1 MNNEFEILRNKEIL
15 AILDGDKDFGTYE
28 GARVAMP
35 YLSGPALCEIS
46 TLFEYEQ
53 QYTWSGSN
61 PSRWAILDS
70 IIVTCIENNSM
81 QKLFTYLFSKS
92 KFQRQLNNVPTSK
105 INECYDYICNVI
117 IAEINKILFFSDKE
131 LIRLNGQFHIRNIG
145 QELQI
150 DTPAIKIIDRDYIRN
165 LYERTNKDIEE
176 GAFDSAV
183 TKCRTLLEEV
193 FCYAVE
199 QTGEQPSDSGDIQ
212 KLYNQVKDAYNMH
225 SNKDLDKRINNLL
238 SVLNKIIS
246 SIAEMRNENSD
257 SHGVGS
263 RRIAIEEHHARLILN
278 SASTLADF
286 FLAVVERKQTQALQ
300 NITV

>member
-1 MNNEFEILRNKEIL
+1 MSNEFEILRNKEIL

-35 YLSGPALCEIS
+35 YLSGSTLCEIS
-46 TLFEYEQ
+46 TLFGYEQ
-53 QYTWSGSN
+53 QYTWNGSN
-61 PSRWAILDS
+61 PSRWEILDD
-70 IIVTCIENNSM
+70 IIVTCIENNTM
-81 QKLFTYLFSKS
+81 QKLFTYLFNKS
-92 KFQRQLNNVPTSK
+92 KYQRQLHNVPTSK

-117 IAEINKILFFSDKE
+117 IAEINKILFFGDKE

-199 QTGEQPSDSGDIQ
+199 QAGEKPSDSGDIQ
-212 KLYNQVKDAYNMH
+212 KLYNQVKDSYNMH
-225 SNKDLDKRINNLL
+225 NNKDMDKRINTLL
-238 SVLNKIIS
+238 SGLNKIIS
-246 SIAEMRNENSD
+246 AIAEMRNENSD

>member
-1 MNNEFEILRNKEIL
+1 MINDFNLLRQKKILD
-15 AILDGDKDFGTYE
+15 ILDGDKIFGRYDNGT
-28 GARVAMP
+28 VAMP
-35 YLSGPALCEIS
+35 YLRGIDIC
-46 TLFEYEQ
+46 TLSESFGFPQEY
-53 QYTWSGSN
+53 TN
-61 PSRWAILDS
+61 LSRWQYLDKLLEY
-70 IIVTCIENNSM
+70 CINNDKI
-81 QKLFTYLFSKS
+81 QDLLNYLFSKEGFKERFEKVAINKLDDCYS
-92 KFQRQLNNVPTSK
+92 KVIQR
-105 INECYDYICNVI
+105 I
-117 IAEINKILFFSDKE
+117 ISEINHLLYFNDKE
-131 LIRLNGQFHIRNIG
+131 LVFSNKTFIIKDINATIQ
-145 QELQI
+145 
-150 DTPAIKIIDRDYIRN
+150 PAIPSIKLIDRDYIKN
-165 LYERTNKDIEE
+165 LCKRANKDIEE

-238 SVLNKIIS
+238 SGLNKIIS

>member
-1 MNNEFEILRNKEIL
+1 MSNEFEILRNKEIL

-35 YLSGPALCEIS
+35 YLSGSTLCEIS
-46 TLFEYEQ
+46 TLFGYEQ
-53 QYTWSGSN
+53 QYTWNGSN
-61 PSRWAILDS
+61 PSRWEILDD
-70 IIVTCIENNSM
+70 IIVTCIENNTM
-81 QKLFTYLFSKS
+81 QKLFTYLFNKS

-117 IAEINKILFFSDKE
+117 IAEINKILFFGDKE

-199 QTGEQPSDSGDIQ
+199 QAGEKPSDSGDIQ
-212 KLYNQVKDAYNMH
+212 KLYNQVKDSYNMH
-225 SNKDLDKRINNLL
+225 NNKDMDKRINTLL
-238 SVLNKIIS
+238 SGLNKIIS
-246 SIAEMRNENSD
+246 AIAEMRNENSD

-263 RRIAIEEHHARLILN
+263 RRITIEEHHARLILN

>member
-1 MNNEFEILRNKEIL
+1 MSNEFEILRNKEIL

-35 YLSGPALCEIS
+35 YLSGSTLCEIS
-46 TLFEYEQ
+46 TLFGYEQ
-53 QYTWSGSN
+53 QYTWNGSN
-61 PSRWAILDS
+61 PSRWEILDD
-70 IIVTCIENNSM
+70 IIVTCIENNTM
-81 QKLFTYLFSKS
+81 QKLFTYLFNKS

-117 IAEINKILFFSDKE
+117 IAEINKILFFGDKE

-165 LYERTNKDIEE
+165 LYERTDKDIEE

-199 QTGEQPSDSGDIQ
+199 QAGEKPSDSGDIQ
-212 KLYNQVKDAYNMH
+212 KLYNQVKDSYNMH
-225 SNKDLDKRINNLL
+225 NNKDMDKRINTLL
-238 SVLNKIIS
+238 SGLNKIIS
-246 SIAEMRNENSD
+246 AIAEMRNENSD

>member
-1 MNNEFEILRNKEIL
+1 MSNEFEILRTKEIL

-35 YLSGPALCEIS
+35 YLSGSTLCEIS
-46 TLFEYEQ
+46 TLFGYEQ
-53 QYTWSGSN
+53 QYTWNGSN
-61 PSRWAILDS
+61 PSRWEILDD
-70 IIVTCIENNSM
+70 IIVTCIENNTM
-81 QKLFTYLFSKS
+81 QKLFTYLFNKS

-117 IAEINKILFFSDKE
+117 IAEINKILFFGDKE
-131 LIRLNGQFHIRNIG
+131 LIKLNGQYHIRNIG
-145 QELQI
+145 NELQI

-199 QTGEQPSDSGDIQ
+199 QAGEKPSDSGDIQ
-212 KLYNQVKDAYNMH
+212 KLYNQVKDSYNMH
-225 SNKDLDKRINNLL
+225 NNKDMDKRINTLL
-238 SVLNKIIS
+238 SGLNKIIS
-246 SIAEMRNENSD
+246 AIAEMRNENSD

>member
-1 MNNEFEILRNKEIL
+1 MSNEFEILRNKEIL

-35 YLSGPALCEIS
+35 YLSGSTLCEIS
-46 TLFEYEQ
+46 TLFGYEQ
-53 QYTWSGSN
+53 QYTWNGSN
-61 PSRWAILDS
+61 PSRWEILDD
-70 IIVTCIENNSM
+70 IIVTCIENNTM
-81 QKLFTYLFSKS
+81 QKLFTYLFNKS

-117 IAEINKILFFSDKE
+117 IAEINKILFFGDKE

-199 QTGEQPSDSGDIQ
+199 QAGEKPSDSGDIQ
-212 KLYNQVKDAYNMH
+212 KLNNQVKDTYNMH
-225 SNKDLDKRINNLL
+225 NNKDMDKRINTLL
-238 SVLNKIIS
+238 SGLNKIIS
-246 SIAEMRNENSD
+246 AIAEMRNENSD

>member
-1 MNNEFEILRNKEIL
+1 MSNEFEILRNKEIL

-35 YLSGPALCEIS
+35 YLSGSTLCEIS
-46 TLFEYEQ
+46 TLFGYEQ
-53 QYTWSGSN
+53 QYTWNGSN
-61 PSRWAILDS
+61 PSRWEILDD
-70 IIVTCIENNSM
+70 IIVTCIENNTM
-81 QKLFTYLFSKS
+81 QKLFTYLFNKS

-117 IAEINKILFFSDKE
+117 IAEINKILFFGDKE

-199 QTGEQPSDSGDIQ
+199 QAGEKPSDSGDIQ
-212 KLYNQVKDAYNMH
+212 KLYNQVKDSYNMH
-225 SNKDLDKRINNLL
+225 NNKDMDKRINTLL
-238 SVLNKIIS
+238 SGLNKIIS
-246 SIAEMRNENSD
+246 AIAEMRNENSD

-286 FLAVVERKQTQALQ
+286 FLAFVERKQTQALQ

>member
-1 MNNEFEILRNKEIL
+1 MSNEFEILRNKEIL

-35 YLSGPALCEIS
+35 YLSGSTLCEIS
-46 TLFEYEQ
+46 TLFGYEQ
-53 QYTWSGSN
+53 QYTWNGSN
-61 PSRWAILDS
+61 PSRWEILDD
-70 IIVTCIENNSM
+70 IIVTCIENNTM
-81 QKLFTYLFSKS
+81 QKLFTYLFNKS

-117 IAEINKILFFSDKE
+117 IAEINKILFFGDKE

-199 QTGEQPSDSGDIQ
+199 QAGEKPSDSGDIQ
-212 KLYNQVKDAYNMH
+212 KLYNQVKDSYNMH
-225 SNKDLDKRINNLL
+225 NNKDMDKRINTLL
-238 SVLNKIIS
+238 SGLNKIIS
-246 SIAEMRNENSD
+246 AIAEMRNENSD

>member
-1 MNNEFEILRNKEIL
+1 M
-15 AILDGDKDFGTYE
+15 
-28 GARVAMP
+28 
-35 YLSGPALCEIS
+35 
-46 TLFEYEQ
+46 Q
-53 QYTWSGSN
+53 
-61 PSRWAILDS
+61 
-70 IIVTCIENNSM
+70 IV
-81 QKLFTYLFSKS
+81 
-92 KFQRQLNNVPTSK
+92 
-105 INECYDYICNVI
+105 
-117 IAEINKILFFSDKE
+117 
-131 LIRLNGQFHIRNIG
+131 
-145 QELQI
+145 
-150 DTPAIKIIDRDYIRN
+150 TPAIKIIDRDYIRN

-199 QTGEQPSDSGDIQ
+199 QTGEQPSDNGDIQ
-212 KLYNQVKDAYNMH
+212 KLYNQVKDAYNIH

-238 SVLNKIIS
+238 SGLNKIIS

>member
-1 MNNEFEILRNKEIL
+1 
-15 AILDGDKDFGTYE
+15 
-28 GARVAMP
+28 
-35 YLSGPALCEIS
+35 
-46 TLFEYEQ
+46 
-53 QYTWSGSN
+53 
-61 PSRWAILDS
+61 
-70 IIVTCIENNSM
+70 M
-81 QKLFTYLFSKS
+81 QKLFTYLFNKS

-117 IAEINKILFFSDKE
+117 IAEINKILFFGDKE

-199 QTGEQPSDSGDIQ
+199 QAGEKPSDSGDIQ
-212 KLYNQVKDAYNMH
+212 KLYNQVKDSYNMH
-225 SNKDLDKRINNLL
+225 NNKDMDKRINTLL
-238 SVLNKIIS
+238 SGLNKIIS
-246 SIAEMRNENSD
+246 AIAEMRNENSD